1 MRILYFT
8 FDPTLQYNR
17 STSPYRGVVQKETSV
32 HYSSASNFLL
42 CLLSSTRC
50 LYRLAVHPD
59 NAESQESNN
68 GG

>member
-17 STSPYRGVVQKETSV
+17 PTSPYRGAVQKETSV
-32 HYSSASNFLL
+32 HYSSASDFLL
-42 CLLSSTRC
+42 RLLGSSRC
-50 LYRLAVHPD
+50 LYRLAVHPY